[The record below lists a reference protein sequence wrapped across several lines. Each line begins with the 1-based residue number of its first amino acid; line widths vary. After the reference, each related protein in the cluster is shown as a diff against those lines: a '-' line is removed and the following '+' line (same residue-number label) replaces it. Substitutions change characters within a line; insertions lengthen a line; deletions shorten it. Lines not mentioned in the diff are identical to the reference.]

1 MSHKY
6 EAWFCTCGRIHF
18 HPMADLDWMAE
29 DHENRRVLEVCR
41 HCGQIYEQFLTE
53 SWYGEGDKP
62 AFDINGHSYHN
73 DDNVLI
79 MENPNYRIY
88 IRKGIM
94 VPMKKGGYAD
104 YHFSNGYCNS
114 EQIQKRFGDLWL
126 SAVKEKDPGYFI
138 VDTKRLIKEV
148 RRDYPEEAE
157 EILKSISGYVTG
169 IDWKGTPYEHKW
181 EY

>member
-148 RRDYPEEAE
+148 RRDYPEEADE
-157 EILKSISGYVTG
+157 LLKSISGYVAG
-169 IDWKGTPYEHKW
+169 INWKGTPYEHK
-181 EY
+181 YD

>member
-114 EQIQKRFGDLWL
+114 E
-126 SAVKEKDPGYFI
+126 VKEKDPDYFI

-169 IDWKGTPYEHKW
+169 IDWKGTPYEHK
-181 EY
+181 YN